1 MKQQRLG
8 LYLVDMK
15 YIRNLAHADDRVMSV
30 SPQIGKSTRPFIGV
44 IVVCENKQYCVP
56 LSSPKEKHKSMKND
70 VDFMKI
76 FDGDKLIAVLNFSEM
91 IPVRG
96 DVIQPLN
103 MKPRTTDDEK
113 TRHYKKMTSK
123 QLSFCQKNQEA
134 IVKKA
139 NKLYT
144 LIISGKASINLQRR
158 CCDFIRLES
167 VLARYKAPSSDSSSQ
182 ATAEAALKSMRKKAA
197 KEGYKTN
204 DQIEELISEAR
215 DKKE

>member
-1 MKQQRLG
+1 MSGTYTSGESYRKWKRSKAVAHCHSLLSWKGINMKQPRLG

-15 YIRNLAHADDRVMSV
+15 YIRNLAHADDHVMSV

-56 LSSPKEKHKSMKND
+56 LSSPKDKHKTMKND
-70 VDFMKI
+70 VDFMKV
-76 FDGDKLIAVLNFSEM
+76 FDGEKLIAVLNFSEM
-91 IPVRG
+91 IPVRP

-103 MKPRTTDDEK
+103 MKPGPADDEK

-123 QLSFCQKNQEA
+123 QLSFCQKNQDA
-134 IVKKA
+134 IVRKA

-144 LIISGKASINLQRR
+144 LITSGKASFNLQKR

-167 VLARYKAPSSDSSSQ
+167 VLARYK
-182 ATAEAALKSMRKKAA
+182 KS
-197 KEGYKTN
+197 E
-204 DQIEELISEAR
+204 
-215 DKKE
+215 